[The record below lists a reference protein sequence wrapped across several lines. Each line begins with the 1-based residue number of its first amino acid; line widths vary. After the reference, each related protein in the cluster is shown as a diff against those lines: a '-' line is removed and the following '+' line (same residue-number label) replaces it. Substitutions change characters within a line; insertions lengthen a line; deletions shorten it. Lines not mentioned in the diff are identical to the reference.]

1 MGSST
6 HLLFGL
12 FVGEAVGVTT
22 VAGDND
28 GDDVKVVPAVLSEVL
43 LVLLVILVILVLE
56 EDCSFFYVRSSDVVD
71 LSHFLSFLDVLFLHS
86 FLSSFEK
93 ASISFWSSF
102 NVSL

>member
-28 GDDVKVVPAVLSEVL
+28 GDDVKVVPPAVLSEVL
-43 LVLLVILVILVLE
+43 LVLLVILVITVVN
-56 EDCSFFYVRSSDVVD
+56 STSS
-71 LSHFLSFLDVLFLHS
+71 
-86 FLSSFEK
+86 SS
-93 ASISFWSSF
+93 SMSS
-102 NVSL
+102 SSSSSS